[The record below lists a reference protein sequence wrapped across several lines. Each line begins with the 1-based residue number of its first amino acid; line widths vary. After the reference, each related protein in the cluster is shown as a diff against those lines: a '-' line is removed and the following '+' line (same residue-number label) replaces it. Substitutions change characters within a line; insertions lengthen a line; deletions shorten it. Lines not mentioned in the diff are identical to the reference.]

1 MNRNTEIIQLREL
14 HDVESS
20 LNTNIGQIY
29 DYLPAKKIAEKLF
42 ELNDELNI
50 LLNKRSEV
58 LNMNLRF
65 GSVGADT
72 SHLNDEDFGA
82 FIRGE
87 INEYGDQLK

>member
-29 DYLPAKKIAEKLF
+29 DYPPAKKIAEKLF